1 MNTDIESSSRDVTE
15 ELCDLIDRSLKVLK
29 RSEAF
34 YFILMKVGV
43 LFFWCKWLKL
53 AYRSSLSSLWQLLS
67 VNSFC

>member
-43 LFFWCKWLKL
+43 LFFWCKFTG
-53 AYRSSLSSLWQLLS
+53 ADEEEEDDDRASA
-67 VNSFC
+67 CTH